1 MPNLYPHQEEAL
13 RLTRGKNKVAYYLD
27 MGLGKTFCATEKMKE
42 LDAPLTLIVCP
53 KSLIDTWKQH
63 LRVYYFCLS
72 ISDLSNIK
80 NKISDNAKIAI
91 INYDL
96 VWRRPELLKLKN
108 YTLILDESSY
118 IKNERSKRAKF
129 IMKMKPDNI
138 ILLSGTPTGG
148 KYEELYSQARLLGW
162 KITKKAYWE
171 NYVETVDM
179 NVGGFKIKKVVGY
192 KNTERL
198 KRKFREHG
206 AVFMKTED
214 VFSLPEQIDIRIA
227 CKKPNLY
234 KKFQRNHLVEID
246 GKELVGDTPLTRML
260 YSRQLA
266 SQYNEDKINK
276 LKELIEGTNDRLI
289 IFYNF
294 QEELEVI
301 KSLTNRPMSFVNG
314 TTKDLEAYE
323 QEKDSITL
331 IQYQAGSMGLNLQ
344 KANKIIYFSL
354 TLSAEQWLQS
364 KKRTNRIGQTKT
376 CFYYY
381 LLTTDSI
388 DEQILETL
396 ETRRDYTLE
405 LFKNGGNDEG
415 EGLRKQESKAI
426 PQVA

>member
-1 MPNLYPHQEEAL
+1 MLILYPHQEEAL
-13 RLTRGKNKVAYYLD
+13 RLTRGRNKVAYYLD
-27 MGLGKTFCATEKMKE
+27 MGLGKTFCATEKMLE

-53 KSLIDTWKQH
+53 KSLVDTWKKH
-63 LRVYYFCLS
+63 LQVYYFCLKF
-72 ISDLSNIK
+72 SDLTKSNGFVSENTK
-80 NKISDNAKIAI
+80 VAI

-96 VWRRPELLKLKN
+96 IWRRPELLKLKN

-118 IKNERSKRAKF
+118 IKNESSKRAKF

-162 KITKKAYWE
+162 NITKKAYWDS
-171 NYVETVDM
+171 YIKTVDM
-179 NVGGFKIKKVVGY
+179 DVGGFKIKKVVGY

-214 VFSLPEQIDIRIA
+214 VFTLPEQVDIHIE
-227 CKKPNLY
+227 CKLPILY
-234 KKFQRNHLVEID
+234 KKFQKSRLVEIKD
-246 GKELVGDTPLTRML
+246 KELVGDTPLTRML

-276 LKELIEGTNDRLI
+276 LKELIEGTNDCLI

-301 KSLTNRPMSFVNG
+301 KSLTNRSMSFVNG

-323 QEKDSITL
+323 HEQDSITL

-364 KKRTNRIGQTKT
+364 KKRTNRIGQTRS

-381 LLTTDSI
+381 LLTTGSI
-388 DEQILETL
+388 EERILETL
-396 ETRRDYTLE
+396 EERKDYTLD
-405 LFKNGGNDEG
+405 LFENGGSSEG
-415 EGLRKQESKAI
+415 ERFREQAS
-426 PQVA
+426 

>member
-1 MPNLYPHQEEAL
+1 MIKLYPHQEEAL
-13 RLTRGKNKVAYYLD
+13 RLTKGKNKVAYYLD
-27 MGLGKTFCATEKMKE
+27 MGLGKTFCASEKMLE
-42 LDAPLTLIVCP
+42 LDAPLNLIVCP
-53 KSLIDTWKQH
+53 KSLVDTWKKH
-63 LRVYYFCLS
+63 LQVYYFCLNV
-72 ISDLSNIK
+72 SDLTK
-80 NKISDNAKIAI
+80 NNSLISENTRVAI

-108 YTLILDESSY
+108 FTLILDESSY
-118 IKNERSKRAKF
+118 IKNESSKRTKF
-129 IMKMKPDNI
+129 IMKMRPDNI

-162 KITKKAYWE
+162 DIPKKVYWD
-171 NYVETVDM
+171 NYIKTVDM
-179 NVGGFKIKKVVGY
+179 DVGGFKIKKVVGY

-198 KRKFREHG
+198 KTKFREYG

-214 VFSLPEQIDIRIA
+214 VFTLPEQVDIHIE
-227 CKKPNLY
+227 CKLPNQY
-234 KKFQRNHLVEID
+234 KKFQKDRLIEIES
-246 GKELVGDTPLTRML
+246 KELVGDTPLTRML

-266 SQYNEDKINK
+266 SQYNEDKVNK

-294 QEELEVI
+294 QEELQVI

-314 TTKDLEAYE
+314 MTKDLEAYE
-323 QEKDSITL
+323 HEQDSITL

-364 KKRTNRIGQTKT
+364 KKRTNRIGQTRT

-381 LLTTDSI
+381 LLTSNSI
-388 DEQILETL
+388 DEHILQTL
-396 ETRRDYTLE
+396 EKRRDYTME
-405 LFKNGGNDEG
+405 LFENGGQNE
-415 EGLRKQESKAI
+415 RKGIREQAS
-426 PQVA
+426 

>member
-1 MPNLYPHQEEAL
+1 MVTLYPHQEETL
-13 RLTRGKNKVAYYLD
+13 RLTKGKNKVAYYLD
-27 MGLGKTFCATEKMKE
+27 MGLGKTFCASEKMIE
-42 LDAPLTLIVCP
+42 LDAPLNLIVCP
-53 KSLIDTWKQH
+53 KSLVDTWKKH
-63 LRVYYFCLS
+63 LQVYYFCS
-72 ISDLSNIK
+72 CISDLTK
-80 NKISDNAKIAI
+80 NKSYISENTKMAI

-96 VWRRPELLKLKN
+96 IWRRPELLKLKN

-118 IKNERSKRAKF
+118 IKNESSKRTKF

-162 KITKKAYWE
+162 EISKKDYW
-171 NYVETVDM
+171 NTYINAVEM
-179 NVGGFKIKKVVGY
+179 NMGGFKVKKVIGY

-214 VFSLPEQIDIRIA
+214 VFSLPKQIDIRIE
-227 CKKPNLY
+227 CKLPSHY
-234 KKFQRNHLVEID
+234 KKFQKDRLIKIE

-266 SQYNEDKINK
+266 SQYNADKISK
-276 LKELIEGTNDRLI
+276 LKDLIEGTNDRLI

-294 QEELEVI
+294 KEELDVI
-301 KSLTNRPMSFVNG
+301 KGLTSRPLSIVNG
-314 TTKDLEAYE
+314 NTKDLTAYE
-323 QEKDSITL
+323 TKSDSITL

-344 KANKIIYFSL
+344 KANTIIYFSL

-364 KKRTNRIGQTKT
+364 KKRTNRIGQTRS

-381 LLTTDSI
+381 LLTTGSI
-388 DEQILETL
+388 EEKILETL
-396 ETRRDYTLE
+396 EERKDYTLD
-405 LFKNGGNDEG
+405 LFENGGGNEG
-415 EGLRKQESKAI
+415 EGFRKQAS
-426 PQVA
+426 

>member
-1 MPNLYPHQEEAL
+1 MPKLYPHQEEAL
-13 RLTRGKNKVAYYLD
+13 RLTKGKNKVAYYLD
-27 MGLGKTFCATEKMKE
+27 MGLGKTFCASEKMLE
-42 LDAPLTLIVCP
+42 LDAPLNLIVCP
-53 KSLIDTWKQH
+53 KSLVDTWKKH
-63 LRVYYFCLS
+63 LQVYYFYLY
-72 ISDLSNIK
+72 ISDLTKSKCI
-80 NKISDNAKIAI
+80 ISENTKVAI

-96 VWRRPELLKLKN
+96 IWRRPELLKLKN

-118 IKNERSKRAKF
+118 IKNESSKRAKF

-162 KITKKAYWE
+162 NITKKAYW
-171 NYVETVDM
+171 NTYIDTVEM

-214 VFSLPEQIDIRIA
+214 VVSLPEQIDIHIT
-227 CKKPNLY
+227 CKKPSFY
-234 KKFQRNHLVEID
+234 KKFQKNHLVEIK

-276 LKELIEGTNDRLI
+276 LNELIEGTNDRLI

-301 KSLTNRPMSFVNG
+301 MSLTNRPMSFVNG

-323 QEKDSITL
+323 QEEDSITL

-364 KKRTNRIGQTKT
+364 KKRTNRIGQTKS

-381 LLTTDSI
+381 LLTTGSI
-388 DEQILETL
+388 EERILETL
-396 ETRRDYTLE
+396 ETRKDYTLD
-405 LFKNGGNDEG
+405 LFENGGASEG
-415 EGLRKQESKAI
+415 ERFREQAS
-426 PQVA
+426 

>member
-1 MPNLYPHQEEAL
+1 MPKLYPHQEEAL
-13 RLTRGKNKVAYYLD
+13 RLTRGQNKVAYYLD
-27 MGLGKTFCATEKMKE
+27 MGLGKTFCATEKMLE
-42 LDAPLTLIVCP
+42 LNAPLTLIVCP

-63 LRVYYFCLS
+63 FQVYYFYLFV
-72 ISDLSNIK
+72 SDLSNK
-80 NKISDNAKIAI
+80 SESVSENTNVAI

-96 VWRRPELLKLKN
+96 LWRRPELLKLKN

-118 IKNERSKRAKF
+118 IKNESSKRAKF

-171 NYVETVDM
+171 NYIETVDM
-179 NVGGFKIKKVVGY
+179 NVGGFKIKKVIGY
-192 KNTERL
+192 KNTDSL

-227 CKKPNLY
+227 CKTPSLY
-234 KKFQRNHLVEID
+234 RKFQKSHLVELEE
-246 GKELVGDTPLTRML
+246 KELVGDTPLTRML

-323 QEKDSITL
+323 HEQDSITL

-364 KKRTNRIGQTKT
+364 KKRTNRIGQTKS

-396 ETRRDYTLE
+396 ETRKDYTLE
-405 LFKNGGNDEG
+405 LFENGGINEG
-415 EGLRKQESKAI
+415 EGL
-426 PQVA
+426 

>member
-1 MPNLYPHQEEAL
+1 MPKLYPHQEEAL
-13 RLTRGKNKVAYYLD
+13 KLTRGQNKVAYYLD
-27 MGLGKTFCATEKMKE
+27 MGLGKTFCATEKMLE
-42 LDAPLTLIVCP
+42 LNAPLTLIVCP

-63 LRVYYFCLS
+63 FQVYYFYLS
-72 ISDLSNIK
+72 VSDLTNK
-80 NKISDNAKIAI
+80 NEVVSENAKVAI

-96 VWRRPELLKLKN
+96 LWRRPELLKLKN

-118 IKNERSKRAKF
+118 IKNESSKRAKF

-171 NYVETVDM
+171 NYIETVDM
-179 NVGGFKIKKVVGY
+179 NVGGFKIKKVIGY
-192 KNTERL
+192 KNTDRL

-214 VFSLPEQIDIRIA
+214 VFSLPKQIDIRIV
-227 CKKPNLY
+227 CKTQSLY
-234 KKFQRNHLVEID
+234 RKFQKSHLVEIE

-323 QEKDSITL
+323 HEQDSITL

-364 KKRTNRIGQTKT
+364 KKRTNRIGQTKS

-396 ETRRDYTLE
+396 ETRKDYTLE
-405 LFKNGGNDEG
+405 LFENGGINEG
-415 EGLRKQESKAI
+415 EGL
-426 PQVA
+426 

>member
-1 MPNLYPHQEEAL
+1 MIKLYPHQEEAL
-13 RLTRGKNKVAYYLD
+13 RLTKGKNKVAYYLD
-27 MGLGKTFCATEKMKE
+27 MGLGKTFCASEKMLE
-42 LDAPLTLIVCP
+42 LDAPLNLIVCP
-53 KSLIDTWKQH
+53 KSLVDTWKKH
-63 LRVYYFCLS
+63 LQVYYFCLNV
-72 ISDLSNIK
+72 SDLTK
-80 NKISDNAKIAI
+80 NNSLISENTRVAI

-108 YTLILDESSY
+108 FTLILDESSY
-118 IKNERSKRAKF
+118 IKNESSKRTKF
-129 IMKMKPDNI
+129 IMKMRPDNI

-162 KITKKAYWE
+162 DIPKKVYWD
-171 NYVETVDM
+171 NYIKTVDM
-179 NVGGFKIKKVVGY
+179 DVGGFKIKKVVGY

-198 KRKFREHG
+198 KRKFREYG

-214 VFSLPEQIDIRIA
+214 VFTLPEQVDIHIE
-227 CKKPNLY
+227 CKLPNQY
-234 KKFQRNHLVEID
+234 KKFQKDRLIEIES
-246 GKELVGDTPLTRML
+246 KELVGDTPLTRML

-266 SQYNEDKINK
+266 SQYNEDKVNK

-294 QEELEVI
+294 QEELQVI

-314 TTKDLEAYE
+314 MTKDLEAYE
-323 QEKDSITL
+323 HEQDSITL

-364 KKRTNRIGQTKT
+364 KKRTNRIGQTRT

-381 LLTTDSI
+381 LLTSNSI
-388 DEQILETL
+388 DEHILQTL
-396 ETRRDYTLE
+396 EKRRDYTME
-405 LFKNGGNDEG
+405 LFENGGQNE
-415 EGLRKQESKAI
+415 RKGIREQAS
-426 PQVA
+426 